1 MMKMVMAV
9 VPRDQA
15 EAVLNGLVTA
25 GYTAT
30 FCDSRGGVLLQAQKM
45 LFIAAKAED
54 LLKIL
59 QIIREYC
66 RAEIAVESE
75 HSGETLPVDSSVST
89 VVGGAAV
96 FVWDLEQFMIY

>member
-15 EAVLNGLVTA
+15 EVVLSGLVTA

-30 FCDSRGGVLLQAQKM
+30 FSESRGGVLLQAQKI
-45 LFIAAKAED
+45 LFIAVKVED
-54 LLKIL
+54 LPKIL
-59 QIIREYC
+59 QIIHQYC
-66 RAEIAVESE
+66 RTEIAVESE
-75 HSGETLPVDSSVST
+75 QSEGVLPVDSSVST

-96 FVWDLEQFMIY
+96 FVWDLEQFVIY